1 MYKKYTITFALL
13 CVASVVHAQ
22 SVFNTMNTWVREE
35 LAASTGI
42 SSYFFLLVGGVLASL
57 LPCVYPVYPLT
68 VNFLK
73 GRQSNLG
80 KFAHPLVYYFGLASI
95 YFLFGIFASLTG
107 GVFNEVLRLPVANL
121 LIGILL
127 FVMALATVDL
137 LHLPFFGGQA
147 GSKQQGLAGS
157 FLMGSGAGVLSSACV
172 GPIVVSILLAIA
184 SSSSTVTLSMTLS
197 AAFKMLLFGMGVGL
211 PVLLLGVFGLSLPK
225 SGKWMLYIQWIFAI
239 LIGYFAF
246 GYLVKALNIWG
257 FEDTTA
263 SYLLL
268 SALLFVW
275 AVYRLQSD
283 EVLKQL
289 RMQKSLF
296 ALAAVLGF
304 FLMGTQL
311 LVLPAAANRVANN
324 TETNPTNASIQQK
337 GELSWYLD
345 KELVYQQAAQSG
357 KLVFVDFHGDWC
369 TNCKAFQKK
378 TQEDQ
383 DLNEALQNAVLYKV
397 YDTSAE
403 FEKYRN
409 DERFPE
415 LKIGIPFFLITDA
428 DGNVIYKT
436 NDYTKTDEMMLFLE
450 EV

>member
-1 MYKKYTITFALL
+1 
-13 CVASVVHAQ
+13 
-22 SVFNTMNTWVREE
+22 
-35 LAASTGI
+35 
-42 SSYFFLLVGGVLASL
+42 
-57 LPCVYPVYPLT
+57 
-68 VNFLK
+68 
-73 GRQSNLG
+73 
-80 KFAHPLVYYFGLASI
+80 
-95 YFLFGIFASLTG
+95 
-107 GVFNEVLRLPVANL
+107 
-121 LIGILL
+121 
-127 FVMALATVDL
+127 MALATVDL
-137 LHLPFFGGQA
+137 LHLPFFGGQVN
-147 GSKQQGLAGS
+147 SKQQGLAGS

-225 SGKWMLYIQWIFAI
+225 SGKWMLYVQWIFAI

-345 KELVYQQAAQSG
+345 KELAYQQAAQSG

-428 DGNVIYKT
+428 EGNVIYKT
-436 NDYTKTDEMMLFLE
+436 SDYTKTDEMMLFLE
-450 EV
+450 SS